1 MDLQKL
7 TAEERAQLK
16 AQLEEQE
23 KQEALEKQKQKETY
37 LQLKDQFC
45 ERNLE
50 KLQALSS
57 QMQELKKEIFA
68 DAETLIQMKDE
79 LFKTKTDRQSNTFS
93 HESGKY
99 SISLGNRINEGWDD
113 TCEQGIEK
121 VKEFLHTLA
130 KDENSAALVETIMRL
145 IAKNNKGMLKAS
157 KVLELEKLASK
168 IQSAELT
175 EGLNIIKN
183 SYRPKPTCQFISVT
197 MKDDNGNDKQL
208 PLSLSQC

>member
-1 MDLQKL
+1 MDVKNM

-16 AQLEEQE
+16 AQLAEEDR
-23 KQEALEKQKQKETY
+23 QEALRKQEQKDAY
-37 LQLKDQFC
+37 MQMKDQFL

-50 KLQALSS
+50 KLKALSD
-57 QMQELKKEIFA
+57 QMQALKKEIFD
-68 DAETLIQMKDE
+68 DAETLIKLKDE
-79 LFKTKTDRQSNTFS
+79 LFNTKTDRQSNTFS

-121 VKEFLHTLA
+121 VKEFLQTLA
-130 KDENSAALVETIMRL
+130 KDDNSAALVETIMRL

-157 KVLELEKLASK
+157 KVLELEKLANK

>member
-1 MDLQKL
+1 MDVKNM

-16 AQLEEQE
+16 AQLAEEDR
-23 KQEALEKQKQKETY
+23 QEALRKQEQKDAY
-37 LQLKDQFC
+37 MQMKDQFL

-50 KLQALSS
+50 KLKALSD
-57 QMQELKKEIFA
+57 QMQALKKEIFD
-68 DAETLIQMKDE
+68 DAETLIKLKDE
-79 LFKTKTDRQSNTFS
+79 LFNTKTDRQSNTFS

-121 VKEFLHTLA
+121 VKEFLQTLA
-130 KDENSAALVETIMRL
+130 KDDNSAALVETIMRL

-157 KVLELEKLASK
+157 KVLELEKLANK

-197 MKDDNGNDKQL
+197 MKDDNGNEKQL

>member
-1 MDLQKL
+1 M

-16 AQLEEQE
+16 AQLAEEDR
-23 KQEALEKQKQKETY
+23 QEALRKQEQKDAY
-37 LQLKDQFC
+37 MQMKDQFL

-50 KLQALSS
+50 KLKALSD
-57 QMQELKKEIFA
+57 QMQALKKEIFD
-68 DAETLIQMKDE
+68 DAETLIKRKDE
-79 LFKTKTDRQSNTFS
+79 LFNTKTDRQSNTFS

-121 VKEFLHTLA
+121 VKEFLQTLA
-130 KDENSAALVETIMRL
+130 KDDNSAALVETIMRL

-157 KVLELEKLASK
+157 KVLELEKLANK

>member
-1 MDLQKL
+1 MDLQQL

-23 KQEALEKQKQKETY
+23 KQEALEKQRQKETY

-45 ERNLE
+45 ERNLG
-50 KLQALSS
+50 KLQALSDE
-57 QMQELKKEIFA
+57 MQRLKKEIFA

-79 LFKTKTDRQSNTFS
+79 LFKTKTDRQSNMFT
-93 HESGKY
+93 HESGKF
-99 SISLGNRINEGWDD
+99 SITLGNRINEGWDD
-113 TCEQGIEK
+113 TCDQGIEK
-121 VKEFLHTLA
+121 VKEFLKTLA
-130 KDENSAALVETIMRL
+130 KDDNSAALVDTIMRL

-157 KVLELEKLASK
+157 KVLELEKLANR

-175 EGLNIIKN
+175 EGLTIIKN

>member
-1 MDLQKL
+1 MDVKNM

-16 AQLEEQE
+16 AQLAEEDR
-23 KQEALEKQKQKETY
+23 QEALRKQEQKDAY
-37 LQLKDQFC
+37 MQMKDQFL

-50 KLQALSS
+50 KLKALSD
-57 QMQELKKEIFA
+57 QMQALKKEIFD
-68 DAETLIQMKDE
+68 DAETLIKLKDE
-79 LFKTKTDRQSNTFS
+79 LFHTKTDRQSNTFS

-121 VKEFLHTLA
+121 VKEFLHALA
-130 KDENSAALVETIMRL
+130 KDDNSAALVDTIMRL

-157 KVLELEKLASK
+157 KVLELEKLANR

-175 EGLNIIKN
+175 EGLTIIKN

-197 MKDDNGNDKQL
+197 MKDDNGNEKQL

>member
-1 MDLQKL
+1 MDVKNM

-16 AQLEEQE
+16 AQLAEEDR
-23 KQEALEKQKQKETY
+23 QEALRKQEQKDAY
-37 LQLKDQFC
+37 MQMKDQFL

-50 KLQALSS
+50 KLKALSD
-57 QMQELKKEIFA
+57 QMQALKKEIFD
-68 DAETLIQMKDE
+68 DAETLIKLKDE
-79 LFKTKTDRQSNTFS
+79 LFHTKTDRQSNTFS

-121 VKEFLHTLA
+121 VKEFLQTLA
-130 KDENSAALVETIMRL
+130 KDDNSAALVETIMRL

-157 KVLELEKLASK
+157 KVLELEKLANK

>member
-1 MDLQKL
+1 M

-16 AQLEEQE
+16 AQLAEEDR
-23 KQEALEKQKQKETY
+23 QEALRKQEQKDAY
-37 LQLKDQFC
+37 MQMKDQFL

-50 KLQALSS
+50 KLKALSD
-57 QMQELKKEIFA
+57 QMQALKKEIFD
-68 DAETLIQMKDE
+68 DAETLIKLKDE
-79 LFKTKTDRQSNTFS
+79 LFNTKTDRQSNTFS

-121 VKEFLHTLA
+121 VKEFLQTLA
-130 KDENSAALVETIMRL
+130 KDDNSAALVETIMRL

-157 KVLELEKLASK
+157 KVLELEKLANK

-197 MKDDNGNDKQL
+197 MKDDNGNEKQL

>member
-1 MDLQKL
+1 MDVKNM
-7 TAEERAQLK
+7 TAEERAQMK
-16 AQLEEQE
+16 SQLAEEDR
-23 KQEALEKQKQKETY
+23 QEALRKQEQKDAY
-37 LQLKDQFC
+37 MQMKDQFL

-50 KLQALSS
+50 KLKALSD
-57 QMQELKKEIFA
+57 QMQALKKEIFD
-68 DAETLIQMKDE
+68 DAETLIKLKDE
-79 LFKTKTDRQSNTFS
+79 LFHTKTDRQSNTFS

-121 VKEFLHTLA
+121 VKEFLKTLA
-130 KDENSAALVETIMRL
+130 KDDNSAALVETIMRL

-157 KVLELEKLASK
+157 KVLELEKLANK

-197 MKDDNGNDKQL
+197 MKDDNGNEKQL

>member
-1 MDLQKL
+1 M

-16 AQLEEQE
+16 AQLAEEDR
-23 KQEALEKQKQKETY
+23 QEALRKQEQKDAY
-37 LQLKDQFC
+37 MQMKDQFL

-50 KLQALSS
+50 KLKALSD
-57 QMQELKKEIFA
+57 QMQALKKEIFD
-68 DAETLIQMKDE
+68 DAETLIKLKDE
-79 LFKTKTDRQSNTFS
+79 LFNTKTDRQSNTFS

-121 VKEFLHTLA
+121 VKEFLQTLA
-130 KDENSAALVETIMRL
+130 KDDNSAALVETIMRL

-157 KVLELEKLASK
+157 KVLELEKLANK

>member
-1 MDLQKL
+1 MDVKNM

-16 AQLEEQE
+16 AQLAEEDR
-23 KQEALEKQKQKETY
+23 QEALRKQEQKDAY
-37 LQLKDQFC
+37 MQMKDQFL

-50 KLQALSS
+50 KLKALSD
-57 QMQELKKEIFA
+57 QMQALKKEIFD
-68 DAETLIQMKDE
+68 DAETLIKLKDE
-79 LFKTKTDRQSNTFS
+79 LFHTKTDRQSNMFT
-93 HESGKY
+93 HESGKF
-99 SISLGNRINEGWDD
+99 SITLGNRINEGWDD

-130 KDENSAALVETIMRL
+130 KDDNSAALVETIMRL

>member
-1 MDLQKL
+1 M

-16 AQLEEQE
+16 AQLAEEDR
-23 KQEALEKQKQKETY
+23 QEALRKQEQKDAY
-37 LQLKDQFC
+37 MQMKDQFL

-50 KLQALSS
+50 KLKALSD
-57 QMQELKKEIFA
+57 QMQALKKEIFD
-68 DAETLIQMKDE
+68 DAETLIKLKDE
-79 LFKTKTDRQSNTFS
+79 LFHTKTDRQSNTFS

-121 VKEFLHTLA
+121 VKEFLQTLA
-130 KDENSAALVETIMRL
+130 KDDNSAALVETIMRL

-157 KVLELEKLASK
+157 KVLELEKLANK

>member
-1 MDLQKL
+1 M

-16 AQLEEQE
+16 AQLAEEDR
-23 KQEALEKQKQKETY
+23 QEALRKQEQKDAY
-37 LQLKDQFC
+37 MQMKDQFL

-50 KLQALSS
+50 KLKALSD
-57 QMQELKKEIFA
+57 QMQALKKEIFD
-68 DAETLIQMKDE
+68 DAETLIKLKDE
-79 LFKTKTDRQSNTFS
+79 LFHTKTDRQSNTFS

-121 VKEFLHTLA
+121 VKEFLQTLA
-130 KDENSAALVETIMRL
+130 KDDNSAALVETIMRL

-157 KVLELEKLASK
+157 KVLELEKLANK

-197 MKDDNGNDKQL
+197 MKDDNGNEKQL